1 MIVRYVGNSLHL
13 IYFLITFDFFVFI
26 YCFFELCREALPFF
40 FLLSDFTAV
49 CGMAK
54 FALQSASHVSICT
67 CKRLVQYHSLLSFF
81 HALLC
86 VQLSVNFS
94 LSFSCSLLSIL
105 LFLYLFPCAPQLPQ
119 FIECGAFGR
128 GERGCSEKKGVYLP
142 QTCCISLSVLKD
154 ATMSDFTP
162 APPQKE
168 QGSALSFPLLCWNY
182 ILVSTY
188 RLI

>member
-1 MIVRYVGNSLHL
+1 MADLGAKEHDPLKSCIEQLGPEMYLFYKVMNYSLIAWVCNKTSVCFLSGILGVFTVFSCLVFSSTIANLYGKDFMIVRYVGNSLHL

-86 VQLSVNFS
+86 V
-94 LSFSCSLLSIL
+94 
-105 LFLYLFPCAPQLPQ
+105 
-119 FIECGAFGR
+119 
-128 GERGCSEKKGVYLP
+128 
-142 QTCCISLSVLKD
+142 
-154 ATMSDFTP
+154 
-162 APPQKE
+162 
-168 QGSALSFPLLCWNY
+168 
-182 ILVSTY
+182 
-188 RLI
+188 